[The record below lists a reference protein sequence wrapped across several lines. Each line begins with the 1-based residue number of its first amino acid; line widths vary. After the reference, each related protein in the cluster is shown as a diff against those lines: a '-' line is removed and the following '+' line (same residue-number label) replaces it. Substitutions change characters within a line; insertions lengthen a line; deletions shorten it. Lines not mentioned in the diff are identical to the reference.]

1 MPLFSSS
8 GQPLVAKQLS
18 MSVFQE
24 QLGAQERRAGLS
36 LALIYAFRMLGLFM
50 ILPVFALYAEDLP
63 ETTPLL
69 TGLALGIYGL
79 TQAVLQ
85 IPFGMLSDKIGR
97 KPVIAAGLV
106 IFALGS
112 LLAASSDSIYGI
124 IAGRALQGAG
134 AIASALMALA
144 ADLSREEH
152 RMRMMALIGMSIGV
166 AFASSMVLGPLVN
179 EWIGV
184 SGIFAGTAVL
194 AILGIGVL
202 YLFVPN
208 PIDSHFHRDA
218 QLQPSS
224 LASVLKNTD
233 LLRLDTGIFS
243 LHFVLMSVFLV
254 IPLELRDSAVL
265 APSQHWQLYLPVFI
279 VSVVLMVPFII
290 LAEKKDKM
298 KPVFVAAIAGLMVAV
313 LGLLSGR
320 DLITIA
326 VFMTLFF
333 VAFNLL
339 EASLPSLIAKTAHA
353 DQKGTAMGVYSS
365 SQFLGT
371 FAGGALGGVAH
382 GLWGINGVYLMALG
396 MLLLW
401 FVIAIFMK
409 KPRNLSTYLM
419 KISNVNEQDLLAVTG
434 VVEAAIVKEEG
445 VAYLKVQKDIL
456 DEDRLLSMAVIE
468 EDG

>member
-1 MPLFSSS
+1 
-8 GQPLVAKQLS
+8 

-24 QLGAQERRAGLS
+24 QLGTQEKRAGIS

-63 ETTPLL
+63 EATPLL

-79 TQAVLQ
+79 TQAMLQ

-112 LLAASSDSIYGI
+112 LIAASSDSIYGI
-124 IAGRALQGAG
+124 IAGRAIQGAG

-152 RMRMMALIGMSIGV
+152 RMRMMALIGISIGL
-166 AFASSMVLGPLVN
+166 AFATSMVLGPVIN
-179 EWIGV
+179 EWIGM

-194 AILGIGVL
+194 AVMGIGIL
-202 YLFVPN
+202 YLFVPD
-208 PIDSHFHRDA
+208 PRDSHFHRDA
-218 QLQPSS
+218 ELQPSS
-224 LASVLKNTD
+224 LGSVLKTTD
-233 LLRLDTGIFS
+233 LLRLDVGIFS

-254 IPLELRDSAVL
+254 IPLELRDGAVL
-265 APSQHWQLYLPVFI
+265 AASQHWMLYLPVFI
-279 VSVVLMVPFII
+279 ISLVLMVPFII

-298 KPVFVAAIAGLMVAV
+298 KPVFVGAIAALIIAV

-320 DLITIA
+320 DLTTIA
-326 VFMTLFF
+326 IFMTLFF
-333 VAFNLL
+333 AAFNLL

-353 DQKGTAMGVYSS
+353 DQKGTAMGIYSS
-365 SQFLGT
+365 SQFFGA
-371 FAGGALGGVAH
+371 FAGGALGGIAH
-382 GLWGINGVYLMALG
+382 DAWGIDGVYVLALA
-396 MLLLW
+396 MLSTW
-401 FVIAIFMK
+401 FLVALFMK

-419 KISNVNEQDLLAVTG
+419 KVAEVNEQDLLAVTG

-445 VAYLKVQKDIL
+445 VAYLKVQKNIL
-456 DEDRLLSMAVIE
+456 DEEKLLSMAV
-468 EDG
+468 EDV